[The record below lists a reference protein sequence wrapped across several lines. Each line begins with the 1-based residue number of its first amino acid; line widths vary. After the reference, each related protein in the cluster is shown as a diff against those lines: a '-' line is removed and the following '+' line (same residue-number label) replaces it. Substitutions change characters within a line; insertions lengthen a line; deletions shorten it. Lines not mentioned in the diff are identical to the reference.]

1 MVFQLQ
7 LHRNGSPGAPSSEQR
22 GCEAEDLPGVPG
34 AGLPGTP
41 SAARRL
47 GLMHTH
53 TSAVL
58 AIFNRFALIWQVFS
72 SLLFFL
78 LFLKVNKAKQE
89 GIAQ

>member
-34 AGLPGTP
+34 AGLAWHSISCPEIR
-41 SAARRL
+41 ADA
-47 GLMHTH
+47 HTH

-58 AIFNRFALIWQVFS
+58 AIFNRFALIW
-72 SLLFFL
+72 
-78 LFLKVNKAKQE
+78 
-89 GIAQ
+89 